1 MKNFHL
7 SPSVFFSLPLLGSCL
22 IALLTFE
29 LPRGYGVGISILMV
43 VAALA
48 IVFDALLGVRLP
60 TRRTLQLVPFERS
73 PECYWVRVLA
83 WLVLLACVI
92 DLTLFPLPLLHPEI
106 YANFDGGRSHVRH
119 ISNMCWVLPIVGLLC
134 YPDKRIRFLFI
145 AVGMAFP
152 VLVLDRNRLFTSVYG
167 LAITMVFFSKRQIPW
182 KALIVSLLG
191 ALLLFAKLGQF
202 RSGRLD
208 WVALPFTEFYAA
220 ASPGF
225 KWILLYIGA
234 GIYNFSSIMAKG
246 YIDSDFLINQ
256 LVPGV
261 GGVETLGSTI
271 PFDEPVINVGT
282 EYFPFL
288 MAWGAVGAVG
298 AALFLYL
305 SLVASVYLFRVRPN
319 IISFL
324 IFLRISYSCVM
335 AGFAPQAYTWT
346 NLGFIALCLL
356 MQIFTYRVPLI
367 AVSKYERK
375 S

>member
-1 MKNFHL
+1 MKNFHR

-29 LPRGYGVGISILMV
+29 LPKGYGVGISILMV

-60 TRRTLQLVPFERS
+60 ARRELQLVPFDRS
-73 PECYWVRVLA
+73 PECYWVKVLA
-83 WLVLLACVI
+83 WLVLFACVL

-119 ISNMCWVLPIVGLLC
+119 ISNMCWVLPIVGWLC
-134 YPDKRIRFLFI
+134 YTDKRIRIFFI
-145 AVGMAFP
+145 AVGLAFP

-182 KALIVSLLG
+182 KTLIVSLLG

-256 LVPGV
+256 LVPGA

-288 MAWGAVGAVG
+288 MAWGSVGAVG

-305 SLVASVYLFRVRPN
+305 SLVASAHFFRVRPN

-367 AVSKYERK
+367 AMSNYDRK

>member
-1 MKNFHL
+1 VKDL
-7 SPSVFFSLPLLGSCL
+7 QRSPAVFFSVPLFGSCL

-29 LPRGYGVGISILMV
+29 LPSGYAVGISILMV

-48 IVFDALLGVRLP
+48 LVLDTILGIRLP
-60 TRRTLQLVPFERS
+60 SRKELQLIPFERS
-73 PECYWVRVLA
+73 PECYWVKFLA
-83 WLVLLACVI
+83 WIILGACIV
-92 DLTLFPLPLLHPEI
+92 DLTLFPLPLRNPEI
-106 YANFDGGRSHVRH
+106 YANFDGGRAHVRH

-134 YPDKRIRFLFI
+134 YADKRMKFIFI
-145 AVGMAFP
+145 AVGLAFP

-167 LAITMVFFSKRQIPW
+167 LAITLIFFSKRQIPW
-182 KALIVSLLG
+182 KMLIVSLFG

-208 WVALPFTEFYAA
+208 WVALPFSDFYSA
-220 ASPGF
+220 ASPGV

-271 PFDEPVINVGT
+271 PFDEPVINVVT
-282 EYFPFL
+282 VYFPFL
-288 MAWGAVGAVG
+288 MAWGSLGAVG

-305 SLVASVYLFRVRPN
+305 SLVASVYFFKKNPN

-346 NLGFIALCLL
+346 NLGFIALCVLI
-356 MQIFTYRVPLI
+356 QIFTYRVALKPILKI
-367 AVSKYERK
+367 SR
-375 S
+375 

>member
-1 MKNFHL
+1 MKNFHR
-7 SPSVFFSLPLLGSCL
+7 SPSIFFSLPLLGSCL

-29 LPRGYGVGISILMV
+29 LPKGYGVGISILMV

-48 IVFDALLGVRLP
+48 LVFDAVLGVRLP
-60 TRRTLQLVPFERS
+60 SRRELQLVPFDRA
-73 PECYWVRVLA
+73 PECYWVKVLA
-83 WLVLLACVI
+83 CLVLVACI
-92 DLTLFPLPLLHPEI
+92 LDLTLFPLPLLNPEI

-134 YPDKRIRFLFI
+134 YPDKRIRFFFI
-145 AVGMAFP
+145 AVGLAFP
-152 VLVLDRNRLFTSVYG
+152 VLVLDRNRLFASVYG
-167 LAITMVFFSKRQIPW
+167 LAITLVFFSKRQIPW
-182 KALIVSLLG
+182 KTLIVSLLG

-208 WVALPFTEFYAA
+208 WVALPFSEFYAA

-256 LVPGV
+256 LVPQA
-261 GGVETLGSTI
+261 GGVETLGTTI

-305 SLVASVYLFRVRPN
+305 SLVASAHFFRMRPN
-319 IISFL
+319 VISLL

-356 MQIFTYRVPLI
+356 MQIFTYRVPLVAI
-367 AVSKYERK
+367 SKYERN

>member
-1 MKNFHL
+1 
-7 SPSVFFSLPLLGSCL
+7 
-22 IALLTFE
+22 
-29 LPRGYGVGISILMV
+29 MV
-43 VAALA
+43 VAVLA
-48 IVFDALLGVRLP
+48 IVFDSILGIRLP
-60 TRRTLQLVPFERS
+60 ARRALQLVPFDRS
-73 PECYWVRVLA
+73 PECYWVKVLA
-83 WLVLLACVI
+83 WSVLVACI
-92 DLTLFPLPLLHPEI
+92 LDLTLFPLPLLNPEI

-134 YPDKRIRFLFI
+134 YPDKRIRVLFI
-145 AVGMAFP
+145 AIGLAFP
-152 VLVLDRNRLFTSVYG
+152 VLVLDRNRLFASVYG
-167 LAITMVFFSKRQIPW
+167 LAVTMVFFSKRQIPW
-182 KALIVSLLG
+182 KTLIASLLG

-208 WVALPFTEFYAA
+208 WVALPFSDFYVA
-220 ASPGF
+220 ASAGF

-256 LVPGV
+256 LVPQA

-288 MAWGAVGAVG
+288 MAWGSVGAVG

-305 SLVASVYLFRVRPN
+305 SLVASVYFFRKRPN

-324 IFLRISYSCVM
+324 IFLRISYCCVM

-367 AVSKYERK
+367 ALSKYDRK

>member
-1 MKNFHL
+1 VKDFHR
-7 SPSVFFSLPLLGSCL
+7 SPSIFFSLPLLGSCI

-29 LPRGYGVGISILMV
+29 LPKGYGVGISILMV
-43 VAALA
+43 VAVLA
-48 IVFDALLGVRLP
+48 IVFDSILGIRLP
-60 TRRTLQLVPFERS
+60 ARRALQLVPFDRS
-73 PECYWVRVLA
+73 PECYWVKVLA
-83 WLVLLACVI
+83 WSVLVACI
-92 DLTLFPLPLLHPEI
+92 LDLTLFPLPLLNPEI

-134 YPDKRIRFLFI
+134 YPDKRIRVLFI
-145 AVGMAFP
+145 AIGLAFP
-152 VLVLDRNRLFTSVYG
+152 VLVLDRNRLFASVYG
-167 LAITMVFFSKRQIPW
+167 LAVTMVFFSKRQIPW
-182 KALIVSLLG
+182 KTLIASLLG

-208 WVALPFTEFYAA
+208 WVALPFSDFYVA
-220 ASPGF
+220 ASAGF

-256 LVPGV
+256 LVPQA

-288 MAWGAVGAVG
+288 MAWGSVGAVG

-305 SLVASVYLFRVRPN
+305 SLVASVYFFRKRPN

-324 IFLRISYSCVM
+324 IFLRISYCCVM

-367 AVSKYERK
+367 ALSKYDRK